1 MVVVLSH
8 QLVEWFVIQCGG
20 LKYVHK
26 FFVTA
31 PPLPHPQKEPN
42 SPLLVCG
49 LDLVTHF

>member
-26 FFVTA
+26 FFVT
-31 PPLPHPQKEPN
+31 PPHHHQKEPN